1 MPQRTGTS
9 HIAFRQ
15 KLGPPARSLRATRRA
30 EPILELRKHLRS
42 NLRLVYFDDPKFFSI
57 SSQLT
62 TFHQASTYS
71 GRRF

>member
-1 MPQRTGTS
+1 VPQRTGTS

-15 KLGPPARSLRATRRA
+15 KLGPPACSLRATRRA
-30 EPILELRKHLRS
+30 DPILELRKHLRS
-42 NLRLVYFDDPKFFSI
+42 NLLVYFDDPKFFSI